1 MEKRFTRRT
10 HNLHPKQKAT
20 YIISSDN
27 KEDISKFTGAKCNDT
42 YKGNA
47 VDKLGQY
54 EDLGSVEDF
63 KRALELT
70 KK

>member
-1 MEKRFTRRT
+1 MHRFTRRIHNT
-10 HNLHPKQKAT
+10 HPGQRAS

-27 KEDISKFTGAKCNDT
+27 EKDISKFTGKKCNDT

-54 EDLGSVEDF
+54 EDIGTPEEFARL
-63 KRALELT
+63 KLT